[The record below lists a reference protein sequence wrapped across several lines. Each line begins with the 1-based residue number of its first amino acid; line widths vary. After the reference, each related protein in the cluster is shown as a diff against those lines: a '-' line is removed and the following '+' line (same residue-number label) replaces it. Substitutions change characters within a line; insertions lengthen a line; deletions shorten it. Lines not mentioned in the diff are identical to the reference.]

1 VTAPTGSLPPVK
13 LRSIVSLL
21 AVFLVA
27 VLAGCG
33 EKSEPETT
41 GPLVTT
47 GSTTPQKQPEPTTT
61 TTTGGGGGESPDA
74 LARRAIE
81 RFLTAGD
88 PVVCEQLLTARL
100 VRMAYGD
107 LKGCEA
113 AQRPASA
120 AKSVRISALTV
131 RGAKA
136 TATAIPR
143 GGASNGE
150 KLRIGLVGQ
159 GDAWLIDSLRSNA
172 PVGP

>member
-1 VTAPTGSLPPVK
+1 MTAPTGSLPPVK
-13 LRSIVSLL
+13 LRSTVSLL

-27 VLAGCG
+27 FLAGCG

-47 GSTTPQKQPEPTTT
+47 GSTTREPTSTTST
-61 TTTGGGGGESPDA
+61 TTTGGGGRESPDA

-131 RGAKA
+131 RDGKA
-136 TATAIPR
+136 TATAIPS

-159 GDAWLIDSLRSNA
+159 GDGWLIDSLRSNA